1 MRASCLNSIFAKLL
15 ARPVHERLTTLV
27 ERKAVVLKRDDL
39 TAELLSLWN
48 ASGHY
53 ADAAAI
59 LDTRVFHPWEG
70 GEGKSPASICSISS
84 IGHYSSS
91 SVGRLNRPRIV

>member
-15 ARPVHERLTTLV
+15 AGRYARLTTLV

-39 TAELLSLWN
+39 TAELLPVERVRSLCRCRRD
-48 ASGHY
+48 SGY
-53 ADAAAI
+53 ARI
-59 LDTRVFHPWEG
+59 PSLEG

-91 SVGRLNRPRIV
+91 SVGRLNRPRTV

>member
-1 MRASCLNSIFAKLL
+1 MRASCLNSIFAKITGE
-15 ARPVHERLTTLV
+15 PVHERLTTLV

-59 LDTRVFHPWEG
+59 LDTRVFHPREG
-70 GEGKSPASICSISS
+70 GGKSPASICSISS

-91 SVGRLNRPRIV
+91 SVGRLNRPRTV

>member
-1 MRASCLNSIFAKLL
+1 M
-15 ARPVHERLTTLV
+15 

-70 GEGKSPASICSISS
+70 RRRENHSASICSISS

-91 SVGRLNRPRIV
+91 SVGRLNRPRTV